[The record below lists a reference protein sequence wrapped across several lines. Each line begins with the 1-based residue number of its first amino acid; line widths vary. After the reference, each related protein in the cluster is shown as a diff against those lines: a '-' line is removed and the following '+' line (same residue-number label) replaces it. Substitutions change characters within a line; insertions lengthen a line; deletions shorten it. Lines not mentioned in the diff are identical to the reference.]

1 MNPGDRPRI
10 SGQRPPVTLRLHRAP
25 SLHAFRRA
33 LVGLMPLRDVAEAR
47 ATAVIV
53 PTRSAAALLQRTIED
68 GLGPGQAVVLP
79 DLLTR
84 RDWYERLAARA
95 SEPPRWLGTY
105 ERDVLMEASAHAAI
119 TDGAT
124 PPFHLRSALI
134 GEVVELYDAVRR
146 QRQDVAAFERLVL
159 EPLALE
165 AESEGD
171 AGAERM
177 LRQTRFLAATF
188 RNYEARREALGA
200 CDEHTLRDWLMATRL
215 ARPYRRVLIAVAD
228 HTRDANGLWSAD
240 FDLIARLPDV
250 TTVDVVAT
258 EAMLATGWFERLH
271 DLLPGLTWGQTATDA
286 SEGSDPNG
294 TKGLGTKG
302 SDPLDP
308 SREFLERF
316 DAPRLLVPAA
326 PTALR
331 LAGWDLDP
339 TPFFVS
345 RDREEELRDLVRR
358 IRTVQRDPRTR
369 VPLGR
374 IGVVFERPL
383 PYVYLARE
391 VFAQGGMPFEAR
403 DALPLA
409 AEPVAAAV
417 DLVLSSAA
425 AALQPARA
433 DRAAGLAPL
442 PFCLAR
448 RRATDRP
455 ARRGRPRRRA
465 R

>member
-1 MNPGDRPRI
+1 M
-10 SGQRPPVTLRLHRAP
+10 
-25 SLHAFRRA
+25 
-33 LVGLMPLRDVAEAR
+33 
-47 ATAVIV
+47 
-53 PTRSAAALLQRTIED
+53 
-68 GLGPGQAVVLP
+68 LP

-228 HTRDANGLWSAD
+228 HTRDGNGLWSAD

-271 DLLPGLTWGQTATDA
+271 DLLPGLAWVRPQVGPRA
-286 SEGSDPNG
+286 DPMAI
-294 TKGLGTKG
+294 GTKG
-302 SDPLDP
+302 SDPSTLVANFWNGLTRP
-308 SREFLERF
+308 GCSCRP
-316 DAPRLLVPAA
+316 PRLR
-326 PTALR
+326 PT
-331 LAGWDLDP
+331 AGWDLTRRRSLSAGIARKSYAIWFAGSARCSAIHHP
-339 TPFFVS
+339 RAAGPH
-345 RDREEELRDLVRR
+345 RRRLR
-358 IRTVQRDPRTR
+358 
-369 VPLGR
+369 
-374 IGVVFERPL
+374 
-383 PYVYLARE
+383 
-391 VFAQGGMPFEAR
+391 
-403 DALPLA
+403 
-409 AEPVAAAV
+409 
-417 DLVLSSAA
+417 AA
-425 AALQPARA
+425 AALCVSGARGL
-433 DRAAGLAPL
+433 RA
-442 PFCLAR
+442 
-448 RRATDRP
+448 
-455 ARRGRPRRRA
+455 GRHA
-465 R
+465 V